1 MPRLPSLGTDPER
14 HNYLANWL
22 RQATRD
28 FSVAPTQMYATQW
41 DPTAAQA
48 VHAEIQE
55 NFGWKVSV
63 ARYLKT
69 VEFGEPLGAVILT
82 NSRRTEAT

>member
-1 MPRLPSLGTDPER
+1 MRRKGEP
-14 HNYLANWL
+14 
-22 RQATRD
+22 
-28 FSVAPTQMYATQW
+28 
-41 DPTAAQA
+41 AAQA

-82 NSRRTEAT
+82 NSRRTKAT